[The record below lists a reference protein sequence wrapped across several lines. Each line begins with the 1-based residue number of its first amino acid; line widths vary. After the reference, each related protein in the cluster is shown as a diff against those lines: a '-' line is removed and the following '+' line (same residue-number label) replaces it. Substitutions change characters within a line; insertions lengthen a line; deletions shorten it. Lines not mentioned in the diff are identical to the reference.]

1 MEIIQKILAK
11 KADVTGGN
19 PITIAFFGDSVT
31 QGCFELYKT
40 GENSFETEF
49 RVEDGYHTRLREY
62 LQILYPSVP
71 INMIFAGIS
80 GDNASSGLARVE
92 RDICA
97 FHPDLTVFCFGLN
110 DCCCGLERLQE
121 YKDSIRGIIDALK
134 GCGTEIIFMTP
145 NLMADSV
152 SPEVTD
158 AYIRKCYA
166 EMIAVSNETLETFV
180 QAAKEVCR
188 ESGVTVCD
196 CYAAWKRLKDNGA
209 DVVRLLSNRI
219 NHPTRELQR
228 LFAVMLLD
236 TILGK

>member
-1 MEIIQKILAK
+1 MDGVRCRFISIINMLKNRDEGCIDGNHSENFSKEIRRDWWRSYYYSL
-11 KADVTGGN
+11 
-19 PITIAFFGDSVT
+19 FGDSVT

-80 GDNASSGLARVE
+80 GDNALSGLARVE

-110 DCCCGLERLQE
+110 DCCCGLESLKE
-121 YKDSIRGIIDALK
+121 YKDSIRGIIDALA

-145 NLMADSV
+145 NMMADSV

-166 EMIAVSNETLETFV
+166 EMIAVSNVTIDTFV

-196 CYAAWKRLKDNGA
+196 CYAA
-209 DVVRLLSNRI
+209 
-219 NHPTRELQR
+219 
-228 LFAVMLLD
+228 
-236 TILGK
+236 